1 MHPGRCLR
9 CGQKIEPGDAIHYY
23 PPVPGGRPEVA
34 HVECPESEPTPS
46 TFAGWIGD
54 TASLYELAV
63 CSECGEFWAARKA
76 VRGGLPAASPCC
88 GAPWEAAT

>member
-9 CGQKIEPGDAIHYY
+9 CQLRIDPGDEIHYY

-34 HVECPESEPTPS
+34 HVECPEQQAAPS
-46 TFAGWIGD
+46 AQGAWGGD

-63 CSECGEFWAARKA
+63 CSECGEFWAARTA
-76 VRGGLPAASPCC
+76 VRGGLPAVSPCC
-88 GAPWEAAT
+88 GARWEPAT